1 MAGQNTVA
9 KYGNRCKVIL
19 AARIGKPPNMETSFS
34 INRVASYGISTT
46 GGFHCWTIRLVIR
59 QLLDNYFIKCIAT
72 IWWRNN
78 YNNYLTQYEQ
88 NYIH

>member
-46 GGFHCWTIRLVIR
+46 GGFHCWTLTNIPTTLTLV
-59 QLLDNYFIKCIAT
+59 DS
-72 IWWRNN
+72 
-78 YNNYLTQYEQ
+78 
-88 NYIH
+88 